1 MTRGRRRG
9 GLALLLLAA
18 IGAGCASQR
27 QFKVDFSEAPRDYLP
42 NDYQGVYQRWTRHD
56 YATHDTVD
64 KALEVWGTFKSWDFR
79 EAYLEKYASI
89 YSLSDAKRAELR
101 QAQRDE
107 YHTAYE
113 FHLIA
118 QSASWDWNDLEK
130 EASPWRLTL
139 VDALGHEL
147 PSEKVEV
154 RKLPDAYER
163 EFFPARGPFTK
174 TYRVRFIIPAPGA
187 DFVGAKS
194 GSLTLRIASP
204 IGRIDLL
211 WKS

>member
-9 GLALLLLAA
+9 GLSLLFATALL
-18 IGAGCASQR
+18 GGGCAAQK
-27 QFKVDFSEAPRDYLP
+27 QVTVDFSETPRDYLP
-42 NDYQGVYQRWTRHD
+42 NDYSGVYQRWTRHD
-56 YATHDTVD
+56 YAEHDVD
-64 KALEVWGTFKSWDFR
+64 KALEVWATFMSWDFR
-79 EAYLEKYASI
+79 ESYLEKYASI
-89 YSLSDAKRAELR
+89 YSLSDTKRAELR
-101 QAQRDE
+101 QGQRDA

-113 FHLIA
+113 FHIIA
-118 QSASWDWNDLEK
+118 QSSNWDWNDLEK
-130 EASPWRLTL
+130 AASPWRLTL

-147 PSEKVEV
+147 PSERV
-154 RKLPDAYER
+154 RIEKLPDAYER

-174 TYRVRFIIPAPGA
+174 SYSVKFIVPAPGG

-204 IGRIDLL
+204 IGRIDLI